1 MLKAVMEKIFVIP
14 AMDNTI
20 GNTAEH
26 SYQILSSR
34 SNEAYSRMLLHA
46 VDAAQIGP
54 KIY

>member
-20 GNTAEH
+20 GNTAE
-26 SYQILSSR
+26 LSSR